1 MIYLHHGD
9 IKSLL
14 LPHSIVF
21 LVYPH
26 SDNTSG
32 FTKEIFLQ
40 HDFLPVF
47 LSSFWTLINAIF
59 HIASSNSFK
68 AIVVSVIIVAD
79 GLTF

>member
-14 LPHSIVF
+14 LLHSIVF

-32 FTKEIFLQ
+32 FTKEILQQ

-47 LSSFWTLINAIF
+47 LPSFWTVINTIF
-59 HIASSNSFK
+59 HIASSSSYK
-68 AIVVSVIIVAD
+68 AIVKSVIIVAD